1 LLLAF
6 TLTAMRGVLVF
17 LAALV
22 LAGCGGPDR
31 REIRQEVI
39 EQRYPEAEKKLNK
52 LYSQKD
58 SSTGPGK
65 HALLWHMERGTVDAL
80 QGEWLNGLEHFKSAA
95 RLAREVRTKSVT
107 RGTAAT
113 LINDTLRQYSGEPFE
128 FPFIAYYGMCANLAV
143 AQREQGVV
151 SGQPPVPAGKGAA
164 AEPPAAHDV
173 ETYYD
178 RAASASAALEAIQ
191 RSTRDQEFGEY
202 HYRDNPFLHLIAA
215 AVRHATARSGD
226 DRQAA
231 MLAAELA
238 WQSYEKAGSIPSLA
252 RLLVPYIMA
261 QYDSERAQQVTK
273 TEPSKIAEGEGM
285 LLIVEELGYVPKREA
300 LKIIAVTAVP
310 AQRVAI
316 DLGGLFIYIDGPNP
330 DDINQFHGLVVPGE
344 LVRQITGG
352 SLGVFGFEM
361 PVMPHPGP
369 RPAAGQALVNGQAVA
384 LEIVDDVEAHAR
396 SCFDEH
402 KARRLVLILTRTIAK
417 LVGARQGIDQISVN
431 GRHSASAEALHGLL
445 WFLGSA
451 AVTATEQADTR
462 CWTLLPNRIAA
473 AAVRL
478 PAGTHT
484 VAIRRADGVE
494 RPLGSVLIRP
504 GALAML
510 ATRDF
515 PAGSDHSGVRDK

>member
-1 LLLAF
+1 MRAPLLVGLAVLG
-6 TLTAMRGVLVF
+6 LT
-17 LAALV
+17 
-22 LAGCGGPDR
+22 GCGGPDR

-39 EQRYPEAEKKLNK
+39 EQRFPEAEKKLNK

-58 SSTGPGK
+58 TSTGPGK

-80 QGEWLNGLEHFKSAA
+80 QGEWLNGLDHFKSAA
-95 RLAREVRTKSVT
+95 RLAREVRTKSLT

-143 AQREQGVV
+143 AQREQGVA
-151 SGQPPVPAGKGAA
+151 SGQPPTPELSAT
-164 AEPPAAHDV
+164 HDV

-178 RAASASAALEAIQ
+178 RAASAAAALAAIQ
-191 RSTRDQEFGEY
+191 RSTHDQEFGEY
-202 HYRDNPFLHLIAA
+202 HYRDNPFLHLIAS

-231 MLAAELA
+231 MLAAERA
-238 WQSYEKAGSIPSLA
+238 WQSYEKSGSIPPLA

-261 QYDSERAQQVTK
+261 QYDNERTQQVTK
-273 TEPSKIAEGEGM
+273 TEPPKLADGEGM
-285 LLIVEELGYVPKREA
+285 LLIIEELGYVPKREA
-300 LKIIAVTAVP
+300 LKIIAVTVAP
-310 AQRVAI
+310 AQRVAV

-330 DDINQFHGLVVPGE
+330 DDINQFTGLVVPGE
-344 LVRQITGG
+344 LVRQVTGG

-384 LEIVDDVEAHAR
+384 LEIVDDVEEHAR

-431 GRHSASAEALHGLL
+431 GKHSAAAETLHGLL

-473 AAVRL
+473 AAVHL
-478 PAGTHT
+478 PTGTHA
-484 VAIRRADGVE
+484 VAVRRADGVE

-504 GALAML
+504 GALVIL
-510 ATRDF
+510 TTRDF
-515 PAGSDHSGVRDK
+515 PAGSEHAGVRDK